1 MSYKVRCYTDQH
13 GTHIAD
19 VSSMYRLAEW
29 SALSGERRFDIIKDM
44 YGPTAIWPN
53 FLTALQVID
62 DKEELKCLGIITEE
76 IINQRQDQVN
86 HPSHYGGEDNPYEAI
101 KIIEAHDLGF
111 HLGNVVKYVLRAG
124 KKGEMLQDLE
134 KALWYLNRK
143 IEKVKNE

>member
-1 MSYKVRCYTDQH
+1 MKYVVRCYTDQH
-13 GTHIAD
+13 GTHEVD
-19 VSSMYRLAEW
+19 VSHLYRYAEW
-29 SALSGERRFDIIKDM
+29 ITLSEERWIEIIKDM
-44 YGPTAIWPN
+44 YGPTVMWTN
-53 FLTALQVID
+53 FIVDMGIFE
-62 DKEELKCLGIITEE
+62 KEE
-76 IINQRQDQVN
+76 NAVN